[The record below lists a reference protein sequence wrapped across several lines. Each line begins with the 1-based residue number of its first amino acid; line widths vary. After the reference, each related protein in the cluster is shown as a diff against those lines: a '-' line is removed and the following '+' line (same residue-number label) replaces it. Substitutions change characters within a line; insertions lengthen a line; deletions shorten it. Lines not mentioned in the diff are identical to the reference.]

1 VLSKIERS
9 IYESTENNNVYK
21 KLMKKNNRVLDKFRK
36 HMRNVLKYLYNE
48 SEEEFE
54 TKIESIFEVKKKLC
68 QYKTK

>member
-1 VLSKIERS
+1 MLSKIERS